1 MRQSQPEA
9 QPLKTVSLLDE
20 LPDRPVLSSK
30 PKGWNGI
37 AVEYHHHPANELV
50 SPPLAHHLITL
61 NCGLPYRLVQRLNGQ
76 VYEGEIAKGDIIL
89 TPDNRPTEYFWD
101 RAVDVLHLCLEP
113 AFIAKVA
120 VEAIEID
127 SARIEVLNRFAVA
140 DLQIQQLGHL
150 LLTELEAERL
160 GNRLYA
166 ESLVN
171 ALAVHLIREYS
182 TIQKTVRQYS
192 GGLSKAKLQQ
202 AIAYIQEHLDRD
214 LSLDDIAAEV
224 NLSAYHFSRLFKQ
237 STGLAP
243 HQYQIR
249 CRVERAKELLQ
260 AGEMTIA
267 DIATQVGFYDQSH
280 LSRHFK
286 RIVGVSP
293 KVIQQ
298 NSKNVLWISKSVQDC
313 TA

>member
-1 MRQSQPEA
+1 MRQSQSEDES
-9 QPLKTVSLLDE
+9 LETVSFLDE
-20 LPDRPVLSSK
+20 LPDRPMLSSK
-30 PKGWNGI
+30 SKGWSGVVI
-37 AVEYHHHPANELV
+37 EYHHHPPNELV
-50 SPPLAHHLITL
+50 SPPLSQHLITL
-61 NCGLPYRLVQRLNGQ
+61 NCGSPYHLMQQLDGQ
-76 VYEGEIAKGDIIL
+76 VYEGQVVKGDIIL
-89 TPDNRPTEYFWD
+89 TPANHPTQWRWD
-101 RAVDVLHLCLEP
+101 HQVDVLHLCFEP
-113 AFIAKVA
+113 TFVAKMAAEV
-120 VEAIEID
+120 VEVDA
-127 SARIEVLNRFAVA
+127 ARVEVLNCFAA
-140 DLQIQQLGHL
+140 SDLQIQQIGQL
-150 LLTELEAERL
+150 LLAELEAEKL

-166 ESLVN
+166 ESLAN

-182 TIQKTVRQYS
+182 TIEKTVRQYS
-192 GGLSKAKLQQ
+192 GGLSKSKLQR
-202 AIAYIQEHLDRD
+202 AIAYIQEYLDQD
-214 LSLDDIAAEV
+214 LSLDEIAAEV
-224 NLSAYHFSRLFKQ
+224 DLSSYHFARLFKQ

-260 AGEMTIA
+260 QGEMTIA

-298 NSKNVLWISKSVQDC
+298 NSKNVLWIGKSVQDC

>member
-1 MRQSQPEA
+1 QS
-9 QPLKTVSLLDE
+9 LKTVSLLDE
-20 LPDRPVLSSK
+20 LPNQPLLSSK

-37 AVEYHHHPANELV
+37 TVEYHHHIANEII

-61 NCGLPYRLVQRLNGQ
+61 NCGLPYRLVQQLDGQ
-76 VYEGEIAKGDIIL
+76 VYEGEVAKGNIIL
-89 TPDNRPTEYFWD
+89 TPAKRATEYFWD
-101 RAVDVLHLCLEP
+101 REVDVLHLCLEP
-113 AFIAKVA
+113 SLIAKMA
-120 VEAIEID
+120 VEVIEVD
-127 SARIEVLNRFAVA
+127 AARIEILNRFAAA
-140 DLQIQQLGHL
+140 DLQVQQLGHL

-166 ESLVN
+166 ESLTN
-171 ALAVHLIREYS
+171 ALAIHLIREYS
-182 TIQKTVRQYS
+182 TIKKTVRQYS
-192 GGLSKAKLQQ
+192 GGLSKSKLQQ
-202 AIAYIQEHLDRD
+202 AIAYIQEYLDQD
-214 LSLDDIAAEV
+214 LSLDEIAGEV
-224 NLSAYHFSRLFKQ
+224 NLSTYHFARLFKQ
-237 STGLAP
+237 STNLAP

-249 CRVERAKELLQ
+249 CRVERAKGLLQ

-267 DIATQVGFYDQSH
+267 DIAIQVGFYDQSH

-298 NSKNVLWISKSVQDC
+298 NSKNVLWIDKSVQDF

>member
-1 MRQSQPEA
+1 MLQSQFKDQSPQA
-9 QPLKTVSLLDE
+9 VSLLDE
-20 LPDRPVLSSK
+20 LPDQPLLSSK

-61 NCGLPYRLVQRLNGQ
+61 NCGLPYGLVQRLDGQ
-76 VYEGEIAKGDIIL
+76 VYGGKIAKGDIIL
-89 TPDNRPTEYFWD
+89 TPANQATEYFWD
-101 RAVDVLHLCLEP
+101 REVNVLHLCLEP
-113 AFIAKVA
+113 TFIAKVA
-120 VEAIEID
+120 VEAIEVD
-127 SARIEVLNRFAVA
+127 AARIEVLNRFAGA

-150 LLTELEAERL
+150 LLAELEAEKL
-160 GNRLYA
+160 GNQLYA
-166 ESLVN
+166 ESLTN

-182 TIQKTVRQYS
+182 TIQKTLRQYS
-192 GGLSKAKLQQ
+192 GGLSKANLQQ

-214 LSLDDIAAEV
+214 LSLDEIAAAI

-243 HQYQIR
+243 HQYHIR

-293 KVIQQ
+293 KVVQQ

>member
-1 MRQSQPEA
+1 MRQSQSKD

-20 LPDRPVLSSK
+20 LPDQPLLSSK

-37 AVEYHHHPANELV
+37 TVEYHHHIANEV
-50 SPPLAHHLITL
+50 ISPPLAHHLITL
-61 NCGLPYRLVQRLNGQ
+61 NCGLPYRLVQRLDGQ
-76 VYEGEIAKGDIIL
+76 IYEGEIAKGDIIL

-101 RAVDVLHLCLEP
+101 KEVDVLHLCLEP
-113 AFIAKVA
+113 ALIAKVA
-120 VEAIEID
+120 VEAIEVD
-127 SARIEVLNRFAVA
+127 AARIEVLNRFAVA

-166 ESLVN
+166 ESLAN

-182 TIQKTVRQYS
+182 TIQKTVRHYS

-202 AIAYIQEHLDRD
+202 AIAYIQEHLNQG
-214 LSLDDIAAEV
+214 LSLDKIATEV
-224 NLSAYHFSRLFKQ
+224 SISAYHFSRLFKQ

-249 CRVERAKELLQ
+249 CQVERAKELLQ

-298 NSKNVLWISKSVQDC
+298 DRKNIL
-313 TA
+313 

>member
-1 MRQSQPEA
+1 MRQSQSED
-9 QPLKTVSLLDE
+9 QPLQTVSLLDE
-20 LPDRPVLSSK
+20 LPDQPVLSSR
-30 PKGWNGI
+30 PRGWNGI

-50 SPPLAHHLITL
+50 SLPLAHHLITL
-61 NCGLPYRLVQRLNGQ
+61 NCGLSYHLRQELDGQ
-76 VYEGEIAKGDIIL
+76 IYEGEVAKGDIIL
-89 TPDNRPTEYFWD
+89 TPANRATEYFWD
-101 RAVDVLHLCLEP
+101 SDVNVLHLCLEP

-120 VEAIEID
+120 VEAIEVD
-127 SARIEVLNRFAVA
+127 AACIEVSNRFAVA
-140 DLQIQQLGHL
+140 DLQIQQLSHL
-150 LLTELEAERL
+150 LLAELEAERL

-166 ESLVN
+166 ESLTN

-182 TIQKTVRQYS
+182 TIQKTIRQYS
-192 GGLSKAKLQQ
+192 GGLSKARLQQ
-202 AIAYIQEHLDRD
+202 AIAYIQEHLDQD
-214 LSLDDIAAEV
+214 LSLDQIAAAI

-260 AGEMTIA
+260 ASEMTIA

-286 RIVGVSP
+286 RIIGVSP
-293 KVIQQ
+293 KVVQQ
-298 NSKNVLWISKSVQDC
+298 NSKNVFWISKGVQDC

>member
-1 MRQSQPEA
+1 MHQSQFDD
-9 QPLKTVSLLDE
+9 QSLKTVSLLDE

-37 AVEYHHHPANELV
+37 AIEYHHHPANELI
-50 SPPLAHHLITL
+50 SPPLAQHLITL
-61 NCGLPYRLVQRLNGQ
+61 NCGLPYRLVQKLDGQ
-76 VYEGEIAKGDIIL
+76 IYEGDVAKGDIIL
-89 TPDNRPTEYFWD
+89 TPANQATEYFWD
-101 RAVDVLHLCLEP
+101 REVDVVHLCLEP
-113 AFIAKVA
+113 ALIAKVA
-120 VEAIEID
+120 VEAIEVEA
-127 SARIEVLNRFAVA
+127 ARIEVINRFAAA

-150 LLTELEAERL
+150 LLMELEAERL

-166 ESLVN
+166 ESLAN

-182 TIQKTVRQYS
+182 TIKKTVRQYS
-192 GGLSKAKLQQ
+192 DGLSKSKLQQ
-202 AIAYIQEHLDRD
+202 AISYIQEHLERD
-214 LSLDDIAAEV
+214 LSLDEIAAEV
-224 NLSAYHFSRLFKQ
+224 NLSAYHFARLFKQ

-286 RIVGVSP
+286 RIFGVSP

-298 NSKNVLWISKSVQDC
+298 NSKNVLWISKSIQDC

>member
-1 MRQSQPEA
+1 MRQSQSED

-20 LPDRPVLSSK
+20 LPDQPVLSSK
-30 PKGWNGI
+30 LKGWNGI

-61 NCGLPYRLVQRLNGQ
+61 NCGLPYRLVQRLDEQ

-101 RAVDVLHLCLEP
+101 KEVDVLHLCLEP
-113 AFIAKVA
+113 ALIAKVA
-120 VEAIEID
+120 VETIEVD
-127 SARIEVLNRFAVA
+127 AARIEVLNRFAVA

-150 LLTELEAERL
+150 LLAELEAERL

-166 ESLVN
+166 ESLAN

-182 TIQKTVRQYS
+182 TIHKTVRQYS

-202 AIAYIQEHLDRD
+202 AIAYIQEYLDQD
-214 LSLDDIAAEV
+214 LSLDEIAAEV

-249 CRVERAKELLQ
+249 CRVERANELLQ
-260 AGEMTIA
+260 AGDMTIA

>member
-1 MRQSQPEA
+1 MRQSQSENES
-9 QPLKTVSLLDE
+9 LKTISLLDE
-20 LPDRPVLSSK
+20 LPDQPVLSSK

-37 AVEYHHHPANELV
+37 VIEYHHHPANELV
-50 SPPLAHHLITL
+50 SPPLAQHLITL
-61 NCGLPYRLVQRLNGQ
+61 NCGLPYRLVQQLDGH
-76 VYEGEIAKGDIIL
+76 VYEAKIAKGNIIL
-89 TPDNRPTEYFWD
+89 TPANRATEYFWD
-101 RAVDVLHLCLEP
+101 REVDVLHLCLEP
-113 AFIAKVA
+113 ALIAKMA

-127 SARIEVLNRFAVA
+127 AARVEVLNRFAAA

-150 LLTELEAERL
+150 LLAELEAERL

-166 ESLVN
+166 ESLAN

-182 TIQKTVRQYS
+182 TIKKTVRQYS
-192 GGLSKAKLQQ
+192 GGLSKSKLQQ
-202 AIAYIQEHLDRD
+202 AIAYIQDHLEQD
-214 LSLDDIAAEV
+214 LSLDEIAAEV
-224 NLSAYHFSRLFKQ
+224 NLSAYHFARLFKQ
-237 STGLAP
+237 STELAP

-260 AGEMTIA
+260 IGDMAIA
-267 DIATQVGFYDQSH
+267 DVATQVGFYDQSH

-298 NSKNVLWISKSVQDC
+298 NSKNVLWIDKSVQDF

>member
-1 MRQSQPEA
+1 MHQSQSEDQSPI
-9 QPLKTVSLLDE
+9 TISLLDE
-20 LPDRPVLSSK
+20 LPDQPVLSSK

-37 AVEYHHHPANELV
+37 AVEYHHHPANELI

-61 NCGLPYRLVQRLNGQ
+61 NCGLLYGLAQRLDGQ
-76 VYEGEIAKGDIIL
+76 VYEGEVAKGNIIL
-89 TPDNRPTEYFWD
+89 TPANRATEYFWD
-101 RAVDVLHLCLEP
+101 RKVDVLHLCLEP
-113 AFIAKVA
+113 TFIAKVA
-120 VEAIEID
+120 VETIEVD
-127 SARIEVLNRFAVA
+127 AARIEVLNRFAVA

-150 LLTELEAERL
+150 LLAELEAEKL

-166 ESLVN
+166 ESLTN
-171 ALAVHLIREYS
+171 ALAIHLIREYS

-192 GGLSKAKLQQ
+192 GGLSKSKLQQ
-202 AIAYIQEHLDRD
+202 AITYIQENLDQD
-214 LSLDDIAAEV
+214 LSLDEIAAEV
-224 NLSAYHFSRLFKQ
+224 DLSAYHFSRLFKQ

-243 HQYQIR
+243 HQYQIH

-260 AGEMTIA
+260 AGEMAIA

-293 KVIQQ
+293 KTIRQ
-298 NSKNVLWISKSVQDC
+298 NSKNVLWISKDVQDR

>member
-1 MRQSQPEA
+1 MGQRQSEE
-9 QPLKTVSLLDE
+9 QPLETVSLLDE
-20 LPDRPVLSSK
+20 LPDQPMLSSK

-61 NCGLPYRLVQRLNGQ
+61 NCGLPYRLVQRLDGQ

-101 RAVDVLHLCLEP
+101 REVDVLHLCLEP
-113 AFIAKVA
+113 ALIAKVA

-127 SARIEVLNRFAVA
+127 SARIEVQNRFAVA

-166 ESLVN
+166 ESLAN

-192 GGLSKAKLQQ
+192 GGLSKAKLQK
-202 AIAYIQEHLDRD
+202 AIAYIQEYLDRD
-214 LSLDDIAAEV
+214 LSLDEIAAAS

-293 KVIQQ
+293 KVIQK
-298 NSKNVLWISKSVQDC
+298 NSKNILWISKSVQDC

>member
-1 MRQSQPEA
+1 MRQSQSED

-20 LPDRPVLSSK
+20 LPDQPVLSSK
-30 PKGWNGI
+30 PKAWNGI
-37 AVEYHHHPANELV
+37 AVEYHHHPVNELV

-61 NCGLPYRLVQRLNGQ
+61 NCGLPYRLVQRLDGQ

-101 RAVDVLHLCLEP
+101 RKVDVLHLCLEP

-127 SARIEVLNRFAVA
+127 AARIEVLNRFAVA

-166 ESLVN
+166 ESLAN

-192 GGLSKAKLQQ
+192 GGLSKTKLQQ
-202 AIAYIQEHLDRD
+202 AIAYIQEHLDQD
-214 LSLDDIAAEV
+214 LSLDEIAAAI

>member
-1 MRQSQPEA
+1 MRQSQSGN
-9 QPLKTVSLLDE
+9 QFLKTVSLLDE
-20 LPDRPVLSSK
+20 LPDHPLLSSK
-30 PKGWNGI
+30 LKGWNGI

-61 NCGLPYRLVQRLNGQ
+61 NCGLPYRLRQELDGQ

-89 TPDNRPTEYFWD
+89 TPANLATGYSWD
-101 RAVDVLHLCLEP
+101 RDVNVLHLCLEP
-113 AFIAKVA
+113 ALLAKVA
-120 VEAIEID
+120 VEAIEVD
-127 SARIEVLNRFAVA
+127 VARIEVLNQFATT
-140 DLQIQQLGHL
+140 DLQIQQFGHL
-150 LLTELEAERL
+150 LLAELEAERL

-166 ESLVN
+166 ESLTN
-171 ALAVHLIREYS
+171 ALAIHLIRKYS
-182 TIQKTVRQYS
+182 TIQKTVCQYS

-202 AIAYIQEHLDRD
+202 ATAYIQEHLDRD
-214 LSLDDIAAEV
+214 LSLDEIAAKV
-224 NLSAYHFSRLFKQ
+224 NFSAYHFARLFKQ

-243 HQYQIR
+243 HQYQIH

-260 AGEMTIA
+260 AGEIAIA

-293 KVIQQ
+293 KVVQQ
-298 NSKNVLWISKSVQDC
+298 NSKNVLWIGKGVQDC
-313 TA
+313 TV